1 MSCKSDHSNQVS
13 FLNKLYRKKLSI
25 EETQGLIISDKTHA
39 IQESIECIKKTRIE
53 LKEYLQR
60 HPPFYYSLNPV
71 EIPKNSPSIIKKMA
85 HAAFKADVGPMAA
98 VAGALIDIAFE
109 QMKKT
114 GAKTAVIENGGEVI
128 AESTQPVYAGIY
140 AGPSPLSGK
149 LAIKLTQFP
158 IGVATSSASV
168 SEALT
173 FGLAD
178 AATILAENAAL
189 ADAAATVACNMVQGD
204 DCRKSVKKGLS
215 VAGKI
220 EGVIGAIIIR
230 GNYIGS
236 IGDIP
241 ELVSVSG
248 NIKDVINAQREVN
261 LF

>member
-1 MSCKSDHSNQVS
+1 MSCQSNHSNQVN
-13 FLNKLYRKKLSI
+13 FLNKLYRQKLSI
-25 EETQGLIISDKTHA
+25 EETQGIIISDNTHA
-39 IQESIECIKKTRIE
+39 IQESRECIKKTRIE
-53 LKEYLQR
+53 LKKYIQN
-60 HPPFYYSLNPV
+60 HPTFYYSLSPV
-71 EIPKNSPSIIKKMA
+71 ETPKNSPPIIKKMA
-85 HAAFKADVGPMAA
+85 NAAFKADVGPMAA

-109 QMKKT
+109 QMKKA
-114 GAKTAVIENGGEVI
+114 GAATAVIENGGEVI
-128 AESTQPVYAGIY
+128 AESIQPLYAGIY

-149 LAIKLTQFP
+149 LALKLTQFP

-168 SEALT
+168 SKALT

-189 ADAAATVACNMVQGD
+189 ADAAATAVCNAVQGN

-215 VAGKI
+215 VTGKI
-220 EGVIGAIIIR
+220 KGLIGAIVIR

-248 NIKDVINAQREVN
+248 DIKDVINTQREIN
-261 LF
+261 FY